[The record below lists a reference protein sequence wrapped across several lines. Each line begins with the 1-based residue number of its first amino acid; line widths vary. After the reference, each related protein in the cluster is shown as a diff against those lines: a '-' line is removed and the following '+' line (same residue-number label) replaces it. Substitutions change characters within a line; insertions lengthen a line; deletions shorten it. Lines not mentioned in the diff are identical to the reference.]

1 MKNKLIIL
9 TIFCVLVKIQIA
21 NAQTTLLSEGFES
34 TTSFTVY
41 DGDQDGHTW
50 TVSTSNA
57 RTGSKCIGV
66 DYNASAQNNDY
77 LISPY
82 INLPAGATVEYSFYA
97 KSMNS
102 AYLESMQLAVST
114 NGVNFNVIGTVNNIP
129 TTYTQYISNLS
140 SYAGQSIKV
149 AIICISNDKFKL
161 LVDDILC
168 TSILGL
174 PVLTTTSA
182 TSITSISANLGGNIT
197 SDGGVPIT
205 ARGICYSTNVNPT
218 LSGSITTNG
227 TGTGSFV
234 SIATGLFPNTRYYV
248 RAYAT
253 NATGTVYGNQ
263 ITFKT
268 VNPCAA
274 DTQVYLTNI
283 AFVDAI
289 TADSLGV
296 YFGNYDLPNTI
307 SYNPINPKNLL
318 DISKPVRF
326 KVKCKNSKSNGQSI
340 VSGQCV
346 LRTTDPN
353 ITILDSTA
361 GLNNVGYQS
370 EAWSQNEFEI
380 SVSSNVSSAYT
391 AYVTFVV
398 KEGSTEYITPC
409 IPIPIKPFSC
419 PSYTVDDD
427 NNPDSKGDNDHVCDS
442 GERIETLP
450 YLNNNSAFSASYVA
464 GFFSNLN
471 GLSGIHILDNVQGSS
486 GKIYA
491 QSWWNYKFGKPE
503 PIASGIL
510 NTLPE
515 YDFVFDYNYPAT
527 YSFNLQLLA
536 AGGFYLFGDTINP
549 TLIRTS
555 IEIPYNISYPKI
567 PTTGFGEIDLKEM
580 FHVYPNPVTQIIY
593 IDSKQFGNSKYEV
606 TLMDVQ
612 GRIILKNSNLTT
624 IDIAD
629 YSEGTYYLQ
638 IESGGRK
645 VMKKIVKL
653 N

>member
-1 MKNKLIIL
+1 MKNKILIL
-9 TIFCVLVKIQIA
+9 MYCSIFGMINLL

-41 DGDQDGHTW
+41 DGDQDGKTW
-50 TVSTSNA
+50 AVSTTNA

-66 DYNASAQNNDY
+66 DFNSSTPNNDY

-82 INLPAGATVEYSFYA
+82 ISLPAGATVGYTFFA
-97 KSMNS
+97 KSLNS
-102 AYLESMQLAVST
+102 TYLESIQLAVST

-129 TTYTQYISNLS
+129 ATYTQYSSNLS

-168 TSILGL
+168 TSIIGL
-174 PVLTTTSA
+174 PVLTTTTA
-182 TSITSISANLGGNIT
+182 TSITSISASLGGNIT

-205 ARGICYSTNVNPT
+205 ARGVCWGTNANPT
-218 LSGSITTNG
+218 LSGSFTTNG

-234 SIATGLFPNTRYYV
+234 SIANGLFPNSQYYA

-263 ITFKT
+263 IAFKT

-283 AFVDAI
+283 AFVDAT
-289 TADSLGV
+289 TADSLNV
-296 YFGNYDLPNTI
+296 YFGNYDLPTTI
-307 SYNPINPKNLL
+307 NYNPINPKNLL

-340 VSGQCV
+340 VSGQCI

-353 ITILDSTA
+353 ITIMDSTA

-380 SVSSNVSSAYT
+380 IVSSNVSSAYT

-398 KEGSTEYITPC
+398 KEGSSEYVTPC

-471 GLSGIHILDNVQGSS
+471 NLSGIHILDNVQGSS
-486 GKIYA
+486 GNIYA

-503 PIASGIL
+503 PIGSGIL

-555 IEIPYNISYPKI
+555 IEIPYNFSYPKI
-567 PTTGFGEIDLKEM
+567 PTTGLSENDLKES
-580 FHVYPNPVTQIIY
+580 FLVYPNPVSNLIY
-593 IDSKQFGNSKYEV
+593 LDTHLFGNSQYEV
-606 TLMDVQ
+606 SIIDVN
-612 GRIILKNSNLTT
+612 GKILLIVKNLKE
-624 IDIAD
+624 IDI
-629 YSEGTYYLQ
+629 SELSSGIYFLQ
-638 IESGGRK
+638 VIVGDKRLTK
-645 VMKKIVKL
+645 QIVKL
-653 N
+653 